1 MREILFR
8 GKRKDNGKWVEGYIY
23 EHQPPLQCI
32 VPENYVP
39 EQSRWYIVNTAF
51 ADWHMPREVE
61 FIEIDPATVGQYT
74 ELTDKK
80 GKKIFEGDIV
90 LFDYIGPNRGVHG
103 KAAVAFNNGKFG
115 VFWGWHQEFVTLDG
129 FSNTTLE
136 VIGNIH
142 DNPELLEVRDE

>member
-1 MREILFR
+1 MMREILFR
-8 GKRKDNGKWVEGYIY
+8 GKRTDIGLWVFGDVIQYADGTKAIKRSM
-23 EHQPPLQCI
+23 LQSI
-32 VPENYVP
+32 V
-39 EQSRWYIVNTAF
+39 
-51 ADWHMPREVE
+51 EVA
-61 FIEIDPATVGQYT
+61 PATVGQFT
-74 ELTDKK
+74 GLTDKN
-80 GKKIFEGDIV
+80 GKRIFEGDIV

-142 DNPELLEVRDE
+142 DNTELLEVEE